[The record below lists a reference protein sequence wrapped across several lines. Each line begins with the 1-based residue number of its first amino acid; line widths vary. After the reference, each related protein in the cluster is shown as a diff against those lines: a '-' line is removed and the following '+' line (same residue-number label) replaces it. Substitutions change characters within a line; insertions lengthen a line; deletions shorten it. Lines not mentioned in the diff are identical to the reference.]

1 MSYQGKILRVN
12 LSERKVST
20 EDLDFE
26 LAKKYLGG
34 RGLATK
40 IFYDEVGPKVDPFS
54 EENKIIFS
62 TGLLTGTTAP
72 TGGRYMVVTKGPLT
86 GTIASSNSG
95 GFFGAELKFSGYD
108 LLIIEGKSEEPV
120 YISIRGSEVE
130 IKDAKHLWGKD
141 TYYTTDKLLEEF
153 GDKKARVS
161 CIGPAGE
168 NLVLISSIINE
179 KGRAAGRTGVGAVMG
194 SKNLKAIVV
203 KGNKRPEVKNKS
215 KFSQVVKEKITKLR
229 NNSITGEGLPKL
241 GTKVLDSIINAN
253 GMYPTK
259 NFQSGTFEYVEEVN
273 GEALVEKGYLIKN
286 KACFGCP
293 IACGRVVTLPTGEE
307 GEGPEYESGW
317 AFGADCGVKDLI
329 SITEANFLCNK
340 LGLDTISAGST
351 IACAMELYEKGYIK
365 DEEIGN
371 ATKPVFGSGEAIV
384 YYTKAIAYR
393 EGLGDKLAEGSY
405 RFAESY
411 GHPELSMTVKK
422 QEIPAYDPRGAQGH
436 ALEYAT
442 SNRGACHVRGYMIS
456 PEILGVPEK
465 LETQKLEGKA
475 QWVKTFQDLTSVIDA
490 AGLCL
495 FTSFALGADDYT
507 DLINAALDT
516 NMSTE
521 EVMRIGE
528 RIWNMERLYNLEA
541 GIDPKDDT
549 LPKRFLE
556 EPLPD
561 GPQKGSVV
569 RLDVLIPEYY
579 KVRGWDESGKPTEG
593 KKQELGL

>member
-1 MSYQGKILRVN
+1 MSFTGKLLRVN
-12 LSERKVST
+12 LNTKTFKVESI
-20 EDLDFE
+20 DPE
-26 LAKKYLGG
+26 LFKLYLGG
-34 RGLATK
+34 RGLASK
-40 IFYDEVGPKVDPFS
+40 ILMDEIDPKIDPLS
-54 EENKIIFS
+54 PENKLIFA
-62 TGLLTGTTAP
+62 TGLLTGTMAP

-108 LLIIEGKSEEPV
+108 MLIVEGKSDKPV
-120 YISIRGSEVE
+120 YISIMNGEVE
-130 IKDAKHLWGKD
+130 IKDASHLWGKD
-141 TYYTTDKLLEEF
+141 TYFTTDTILKEV
-153 GDKKARVS
+153 GDEKAKVS

-168 NLVLISSIINE
+168 NLVLISSVIND

-194 SKNLKAIVV
+194 SKMLKAIVV
-203 KGNKRPEVKNKS
+203 RGNKRPEVDNKG
-215 KFSQVVKEKITKLR
+215 KFSEVVKEKINALR
-229 NNSITGEGLPKL
+229 SNGITGEGLPKL
-241 GTKVLDSIINAN
+241 GTKVLDNIINAN
-253 GMYPTK
+253 GLYPNR
-259 NFQSGTFEYVEEVN
+259 NFNNGTYEYVDEVS
-273 GEALVEKGYLIKN
+273 GEALVEKGYLVRN

-293 IACGRVVTLPTGEE
+293 IACGRLVTLPTGEE

-317 AFGADCGVKDLI
+317 AFGSDCGVSDLV

-340 LGLDTISAGST
+340 LGLDTISTGST
-351 IACAMELYEKGYIK
+351 IACAMELYEKGYLK

-371 ATKPVFGSGEAIV
+371 ATKPRFGNSEAIV

-405 RFAESY
+405 RFAESH
-411 GHPELSMTVKK
+411 GHPELSMSVKK

-475 QWVKTFQDLTSVIDA
+475 KWVKIFQDLTGVIDS

-495 FTSFALGADDYT
+495 FTSFALGADDYA
-507 DLINAALDT
+507 DLINAATGYD
-516 NMSTE
+516 MSTD
-521 EVMRIGE
+521 EVMKIGE
-528 RIWNMERLYNLEA
+528 RVWNLERIFNLES
-541 GIDPKDDT
+541 GIDPKEDT

-556 EPLPD
+556 DPLPD
-561 GPQKGSVV
+561 GPQKGATV
-569 RLDVLIPEYY
+569 RLDVLVPEYY
-579 KVRGWDESGKPTEG
+579 KARGWNEKGIPTDEKR
-593 KKQELGL
+593 KELGL

>member
-12 LSERKVST
+12 LSKGEIST

-54 EENKIIFS
+54 EENKIIFA

-95 GFFGAELKFSGYD
+95 GFFGAELKFAGYD
-108 LLIIEGKSEEPV
+108 LLIIEGKSEKPV
-120 YISIRGSEVE
+120 YISIKDSEVK
-130 IKDAKHLWGKD
+130 IKDAEHLWGKD

-203 KGNKRPEVKNKS
+203 RGSKRPEVKNKS

-253 GMYPTK
+253 GLYPTK
-259 NFQSGTFEYVEEVN
+259 NFQEGTFEYVEEVN
-273 GEALVEKGYLIKN
+273 GEALVEKGYLIRN

-351 IACAMELYEKGYIK
+351 IACAMELYEKGYLK

-405 RFAESY
+405 RFAESH
-411 GHPELSMTVKK
+411 GHPELSMSVKK
-422 QEIPAYDPRGAQGH
+422 QEIPAYDPRGVQGH

-495 FTSFALGADDYT
+495 FTSFALGADDYA
-507 DLINAALDT
+507 DLINAALDI

-561 GPQKGSVV
+561 GPQKGAVV

-579 KVRGWDESGKPTEG
+579 KVRGWDENGKPTEA

>member
-1 MSYQGKILRVN
+1 MSYTGKLLRVN
-12 LSERKVST
+12 LSEKTSKVESID
-20 EDLDFE
+20 EE
-26 LAKKYLGG
+26 LFKLYLGG
-34 RGLATK
+34 RGLASK
-40 IFYDEVGPKVDPFS
+40 ILMDEIDPKIDPLS
-54 EENKIIFS
+54 PKNKLIFA

-95 GFFGAELKFSGYD
+95 GFFGAELKFAGYD
-108 LLIIEGKSEEPV
+108 MLIIEGKSEKPV
-120 YISIRGSEVE
+120 YISIKDDVVE
-130 IKDAKHLWGKD
+130 IKDASHLWGKD
-141 TYYTTDKLLEEF
+141 TYETTDALLKEV
-153 GDKKARVS
+153 GDERAKVS

-168 NLVLISSIINE
+168 NLVLISSIIND

-194 SKNLKAIVV
+194 SKKLKAVV
-203 KGNKRPEVKNKS
+203 VRGSKRPQVKDKG
-215 KFSQVVKEKITKLR
+215 KFSEVVREKITKLR
-229 NNSITGEGLPKL
+229 ENGITGEGLPKL

-253 GMYPTK
+253 GLYPTK
-259 NFQSGTFEYVEEVN
+259 NFNHGTYEYVDEVN
-273 GEALVEKGYLIKN
+273 GEALVEKGYLIRN

-293 IACGRVVTLPTGEE
+293 IACGRVVTLPTGEM

-317 AFGADCGVKDLI
+317 AFGADCGVSDLV

-340 LGLDTISAGST
+340 LGLDTISTGST
-351 IACAMELYEKGYIK
+351 IACAMELYEKGYLK

-371 ATKPVFGSGEAIV
+371 ATKPRFGSSEAIV

-393 EGLGDKLAEGSY
+393 EGLGDQFANGSY
-405 RFAESY
+405 RFAEAH
-411 GHPELSMTVKK
+411 GHPELSMSVKK

-475 QWVKTFQDLTSVIDA
+475 KWVKTFQDLTSVIDS

-495 FTSFALGADDYT
+495 FTSFALVADDYT
-507 DLINAALDT
+507 DLINAATGYDMT
-516 NMSTE
+516 PE
-521 EVMRIGE
+521 EVLTIGE
-528 RIWNMERLYNLEA
+528 RIWNLERIFNIEA
-541 GIDPKDDT
+541 GLDPKDDT

-561 GPQKGSVV
+561 GPQKGATVK
-569 RLDVLIPEYY
+569 LNVLLPEYY
-579 KVRGWDESGKPTEG
+579 KVRDWDENGIPTAQ
-593 KKQELGL
+593 KRKELGL

>member
-1 MSYQGKILRVN
+1 MSYQGKILRIN
-12 LSERKVST
+12 LSTKSVLT
-20 EDLDFE
+20 ENLDFE

-34 RGLATK
+34 RGLASK
-40 IFYDEVGPKVDPFS
+40 IFYDEVGPHVDPFS
-54 EENKIIFS
+54 EENKIIFA

-72 TGGRYMVVTKGPLT
+72 TGGRYMVITKGPLT

-95 GFFGAELKFSGYD
+95 GFFGAELKFAGYD
-108 LLIIEGKSEEPV
+108 LLIIEGKADEPV
-120 YISIRGSEVE
+120 YISVKDSEVK
-130 IKDAKHLWGKD
+130 INSAKHLWGKD
-141 TYYTTDKLLEEF
+141 TYETTDKLLEEF

-203 KGNKRPEVKNKS
+203 RGTKRPEVKNKS
-215 KFSQVVKEKITKLR
+215 KFSEVVKEKINKLR

-253 GMYPTK
+253 GLYPSK
-259 NFQSGTFEYVEEVN
+259 NFQKGTFEYVEEVN

-286 KACFGCP
+286 KPCFGCP

-329 SITEANFLCNK
+329 AITEANFLCNK
-340 LGLDTISAGST
+340 LGLDTISTGST
-351 IACAMELYEKGYIK
+351 IACAMELYEKGYLK

-371 ATKPVFGSGEAIV
+371 ATKPVFGSSEAIV

-393 EGLGDKLAEGSY
+393 EGLGDQLAQGSY
-405 RFAESY
+405 RFAEAH

-475 QWVKTFQDLTSVIDA
+475 QWVKTFQDLTSIIDS

-495 FTSFALGADDYT
+495 FTSFALGADDYA

-528 RIWNMERLYNLEA
+528 RVWNMERLYNLEA
-541 GIDPKDDT
+541 GIDPKEDT
-549 LPKRFLE
+549 LPKRFVE
-556 EPLPD
+556 DPLPD
-561 GPQKGSVV
+561 GPQKGATV

-579 KVRGWDESGKPTEG
+579 KVRGWDENGKPTED

>member
-1 MSYQGKILRVN
+1 MGFIGKLLRVN
-12 LSERKVST
+12 LTEKTSKVESI
-20 EDLDFE
+20 DPGLFK
-26 LAKKYLGG
+26 LYLGG
-34 RGLATK
+34 RGLASK
-40 IFYDEVGPKVDPFS
+40 ILISEIEPKIDPLS
-54 EENKIIFS
+54 PENKLIFA

-72 TGGRYMVVTKGPLT
+72 TGGRYMVITKGPLT

-95 GFFGAELKFSGYD
+95 GFFGAELNFCGYD
-108 LLIIEGKSEEPV
+108 MLIVEGKADKPV
-120 YISIRGSEVE
+120 YISIMNGDVE
-130 IKDAKHLWGKD
+130 IKDASHLWGKD
-141 TYYTTDKLLEEF
+141 THLTTDAILKEV
-153 GDKKARVS
+153 GNDRARVS

-168 NLVLISSIINE
+168 NLVLISSIIND

-194 SKNLKAIVV
+194 SKMLKAVVV
-203 KGNKRPEVKNKS
+203 KGNKRPEVADKGR
-215 KFSQVVKEKITKLR
+215 FSEVVREKITTLR
-229 NNSITGEGLPKL
+229 ANGITGEGLPKL

-259 NFQSGTFEYVEEVN
+259 NFNQGTYEYIEEVN
-273 GEALVEKGYLIKN
+273 GEALVEKGYLIRN

-293 IACGRVVTLPTGEE
+293 IACGRMVTLPTGEE
-307 GEGPEYESGW
+307 GEGPEYETGW
-317 AFGADCGVKDLI
+317 AFGADCGVSDLI

-340 LGLDTISAGST
+340 LGLDTISTGST
-351 IACAMELYEKGYIK
+351 IACAMELYEKGYLK

-371 ATKPVFGSGEAIV
+371 ATKPRFGNSEAIV

-405 RFAESY
+405 RFAEAY
-411 GHPELSMTVKK
+411 GHPELSMSVKK

-475 QWVKTFQDLTSVIDA
+475 KWVKIFQDLTGVIDS

-495 FTSFALGADDYT
+495 FTSFALAADDYA
-507 DLINAALDT
+507 DLINAATGYD
-516 NMSTE
+516 MSTE

-528 RIWNMERLYNLEA
+528 RIWNLERIFNLEA
-541 GIDPKDDT
+541 GVEPKEDT
-549 LPKRFLE
+549 LPKRFLKD
-556 EPLPD
+556 PLPD
-561 GPQKGSVV
+561 GPQKGATV
-569 RLDVLIPEYY
+569 RLDILIPEYY
-579 KVRGWDESGKPTEG
+579 KVRGWNENGIPTDEKR
-593 KKQELGL
+593 KELGL

>member
-1 MSYQGKILRVN
+1 MSYQGKILRIN
-12 LSERKVST
+12 LSTKSVLT

-34 RGLATK
+34 RGLASK
-40 IFYDEVGPKVDPFS
+40 IFYDEVGPHVDPFS
-54 EENKIIFS
+54 EENKIIFA

-72 TGGRYMVVTKGPLT
+72 TGGRYMVITKGPLT

-95 GFFGAELKFSGYD
+95 GFFGAELKFAGYD
-108 LLIIEGKSEEPV
+108 LLIIEGKADEPV
-120 YISIRGSEVE
+120 YISVKDSEVK
-130 IKDAKHLWGKD
+130 INSAKHLWGKD
-141 TYYTTDKLLEEF
+141 TYETTDKLLEEF

-203 KGNKRPEVKNKS
+203 RGTKRPEVKNKS
-215 KFSQVVKEKITKLR
+215 KFSQVVKEKINKLR

-253 GMYPTK
+253 GLYPSK
-259 NFQSGTFEYVEEVN
+259 NFQKGTFEYVEEVN

-286 KACFGCP
+286 KPCFGCP

-329 SITEANFLCNK
+329 AITEANFLCNK
-340 LGLDTISAGST
+340 LGLDTISTGST
-351 IACAMELYEKGYIK
+351 IACAMELYEKGYLK

-371 ATKPVFGSGEAIV
+371 ATKPVFGSSEAIV

-393 EGLGDKLAEGSY
+393 EGLGDQLAQGSY
-405 RFAESY
+405 RFAEAH

-475 QWVKTFQDLTSVIDA
+475 QWVKTFQDLTSIIDS

-495 FTSFALGADDYT
+495 FTSFALGADDYA

-528 RIWNMERLYNLEA
+528 RVWNMERLYNLEA
-541 GIDPKDDT
+541 GIDPKEDT
-549 LPKRFLE
+549 LPKRFVE
-556 EPLPD
+556 DPLPD
-561 GPQKGSVV
+561 GPQKGATVK
-569 RLDVLIPEYY
+569 LDVLIPEYY
-579 KVRGWDESGKPTEG
+579 KVRGWDGNGKPTED

>member
-1 MSYQGKILRVN
+1 MSYQGKILRIN
-12 LSERKVST
+12 LSTKSVLT
-20 EDLDFE
+20 ENLDFE

-34 RGLATK
+34 RGLASK
-40 IFYDEVGPKVDPFS
+40 IFYDEVGPHVDPFS
-54 EENKIIFS
+54 EENKIIFA

-72 TGGRYMVVTKGPLT
+72 TGGRYMIITKGPLT

-95 GFFGAELKFSGYD
+95 GFFGAELKFAGYD
-108 LLIIEGKSEEPV
+108 LLIIEGKADEPV
-120 YISIRGSEVE
+120 YISVKDSEVK
-130 IKDAKHLWGKD
+130 INSAKHLWGKD
-141 TYYTTDKLLEEF
+141 TYETTDKLLEEF

-203 KGNKRPEVKNKS
+203 RGTKRPEVKNKS
-215 KFSQVVKEKITKLR
+215 KFSEVVKEKINKLR

-253 GMYPTK
+253 GLYPSK
-259 NFQSGTFEYVEEVN
+259 NFQKGTFEYVEEVN

-286 KACFGCP
+286 KPCFGCP

-329 SITEANFLCNK
+329 AITEANFLCNK
-340 LGLDTISAGST
+340 LGLDTISTGST
-351 IACAMELYEKGYIK
+351 IACAMELYEKGYLK

-371 ATKPVFGSGEAIV
+371 ATKPVFGSSEAIV

-393 EGLGDKLAEGSY
+393 EGLGDQLAQGSY
-405 RFAESY
+405 RFAEAH

-475 QWVKTFQDLTSVIDA
+475 QWVKTFQDLTSIIDS

-495 FTSFALGADDYT
+495 FTSFALGADDYA

-528 RIWNMERLYNLEA
+528 RVWNMERLYNLEA
-541 GIDPKDDT
+541 GIDPKEDT
-549 LPKRFLE
+549 LPKRFVE
-556 EPLPD
+556 DPLPD
-561 GPQKGSVV
+561 GPQKGATV

-579 KVRGWDESGKPTEG
+579 KVRGWDENGKPTED

>member
-12 LSERKVST
+12 LSKGEVST

-54 EENKIIFS
+54 EENKLIFS

-95 GFFGAELKFSGYD
+95 GFFGAELKFAGYD

-120 YISIRGSEVE
+120 YILIRGPEVE

-253 GMYPTK
+253 GLYPTK
-259 NFQSGTFEYVEEVN
+259 NFQEGTFEYVEEVN
-273 GEALVEKGYLIKN
+273 GEALVEKGYLIRN

-293 IACGRVVTLPTGEE
+293 IGCGRVVTLPTGEE

-393 EGLGDKLAEGSY
+393 EGIGDKLAEGSY

-411 GHPELSMTVKK
+411 GHPEFSMTVKK

-521 EVMRIGE
+521 EVMRTGE

-561 GPQKGSVV
+561 GPQKGAVV

-579 KVRGWDESGKPTEG
+579 KVRGWDENGKPTEG